1 MASGSWVI
9 ETANPEDKEKTC
21 EEIINAN
28 IYRFSRDIK
37 IFVKQLI
44 LLKKK
49 NNKRYTFL
57 HFCCSSFLW
66 RMSMRSSIDE

>member
-49 NNKRYTFL
+49 NN
-57 HFCCSSFLW
+57 
-66 RMSMRSSIDE
+66 SSIDE